1 MIMSEKVRI
10 EKVIQMVGLTSGQ
23 FAQEIGIQTSTLS
36 HILNERNKPSLD
48 VMKKILN
55 RYPNINAEWL
65 ILGQGSIQ
73 RKESHSQAPTL
84 FGDEDISGSI
94 SDSKA
99 IYEPEKDDAEIFS
112 FQHQT
117 VKSEPVPVYTHP
129 KTEIQ
134 QEKSH
139 SFDKSD
145 STTQPPIMNNE
156 IDVAKKLVDAVE
168 NLKQNQIIEK
178 KIRKIILYYS
188 DNTFQE
194 FESK

>member
-1 MIMSEKVRI
+1 MSEKVRI
-10 EKVIQMVGLTSGQ
+10 EKVIQVVGLTSGQ

-73 RKESHSQAPTL
+73 KKEFQSQAPTL
-84 FGDEDISGSI
+84 FSENDANDSI
-94 SDSKA
+94 SECNISD
-99 IYEPEKDDAEIFS
+99 ELEKNDTEIFS
-112 FQHQT
+112 FQHQN
-117 VKSEPVPVYTHP
+117 VKSNTIPDYPQP
-129 KTEIQ
+129 KFENR
-134 QEKSH
+134 QEKFQQTNKTDFSSH
-139 SFDKSD
+139 NQQTNIGIKTASGSNDNIDIMHQTQIVDKK
-145 STTQPPIMNNE
+145 
-156 IDVAKKLVDAVE
+156 V
-168 NLKQNQIIEK
+168 
-178 KIRKIILYYS
+178 RKIILYYS

>member
-1 MIMSEKVRI
+1 MSEKVRI

-84 FGDEDISGSI
+84 FGDEDINGSI
-94 SDSKA
+94 SDSNI
-99 IYEPEKDDAEIFS
+99 IYEPEKNDAEIFS

-178 KIRKIILYYS
+178 KVRKIILYYS

>member
-1 MIMSEKVRI
+1 MSEKVRI
-10 EKVIQMVGLTSGQ
+10 EKVIQIVGLTSGQ

-73 RKESHSQAPTL
+73 KKEFQSQAPTL
-84 FGDEDISGSI
+84 FSENDANDSI
-94 SDSKA
+94 SERNISD
-99 IYEPEKDDAEIFS
+99 ELEKNNTEIFS
-112 FQHQT
+112 FQHQN
-117 VKSEPVPVYTHP
+117 VKSNTNPDYPLPKIENQPEKLQQIN
-129 KTEIQ
+129 KTESSTYNQ
-134 QEKSH
+134 QTNIGIKTASSSNDNIDIMH
-139 SFDKSD
+139 QTQIVDKK
-145 STTQPPIMNNE
+145 
-156 IDVAKKLVDAVE
+156 V
-168 NLKQNQIIEK
+168 
-178 KIRKIILYYS
+178 RKIILYYS

>member
-1 MIMSEKVRI
+1 MSEKVRI

-84 FGDEDISGSI
+84 FGDEDINGSI
-94 SDSKA
+94 SDSNI
-99 IYEPEKDDAEIFS
+99 IYEPEKNDAEIFS

-139 SFDKSD
+139 SFDKTD

-178 KIRKIILYYS
+178 KVRKIILYYS

>member
-94 SDSKA
+94 SDSNA
-99 IYEPEKDDAEIFS
+99 IDEPEKNDSEIFS

-117 VKSEPVPVYTHP
+117 VKSEPVPVYTHS

-156 IDVAKKLVDAVE
+156 IDVAQKLVDAVE

-178 KIRKIILYYS
+178 KVRKIILYYS

>member
-1 MIMSEKVRI
+1 MSEKVRI

-99 IYEPEKDDAEIFS
+99 IYEPEKNDAEIFS

-178 KIRKIILYYS
+178 KVRKIILYYS

>member
-1 MIMSEKVRI
+1 MSEKVRI

-99 IYEPEKDDAEIFS
+99 IYEPEKNDAEIFS

-139 SFDKSD
+139 SFDKTD

-168 NLKQNQIIEK
+168 NLKQTQIIEK
-178 KIRKIILYYS
+178 KVRKIILYYS

>member
-1 MIMSEKVRI
+1 MSEKVRI

-65 ILGQGSIQ
+65 ILGLGSIL
-73 RKESHSQAPTL
+73 RKESNSQAPTL
-84 FGDEDISGSI
+84 FGDEEINSSI
-94 SDSKA
+94 SDSNTLTELK
-99 IYEPEKDDAEIFS
+99 KNDAELFS

-117 VKSEPVPVYTHP
+117 VKTESIPVYTHS
-129 KTEIQ
+129 KTENQ
-134 QEKSH
+134 PENLH
-139 SFDKSD
+139 SVNKTD
-145 STTQPPIMNNE
+145 SSTQPLIMNNE
-156 IDVAKKLVDAVE
+156 TDVAQKLVDAVE
-168 NLKQNQIIEK
+168 NLKQNQIIDK
-178 KIRKIILYYS
+178 KVRKIILYYS

>member
-1 MIMSEKVRI
+1 MSEKVRI

-94 SDSKA
+94 SDSKD
-99 IYEPEKDDAEIFS
+99 IYEPEKNDAEIFS

-178 KIRKIILYYS
+178 KVRKIILYYS

>member
-1 MIMSEKVRI
+1 MSEKVRI

-99 IYEPEKDDAEIFS
+99 IYEPEKNDAEIFS

-145 STTQPPIMNNE
+145 STTQPSIMNNE

-178 KIRKIILYYS
+178 KVRKIILYYS

>member
-178 KIRKIILYYS
+178 KVRKIILYYS

>member
-1 MIMSEKVRI
+1 MSEKVRI

-99 IYEPEKDDAEIFS
+99 IYEPEKNDAEIFS

-139 SFDKSD
+139 SFDKTD
-145 STTQPPIMNNE
+145 STTQQPIMNNE
-156 IDVAKKLVDAVE
+156 IDVAQKLVDAVE

-178 KIRKIILYYS
+178 KVRKIILYYS

>member
-1 MIMSEKVRI
+1 MSEKVRI
-10 EKVIQMVGLTSGQ
+10 EKVIQMVGLTSGL

-84 FGDEDISGSI
+84 FGDEDINGSI
-94 SDSKA
+94 SDSNI
-99 IYEPEKDDAEIFS
+99 IYEPKKNDAEIFS

-139 SFDKSD
+139 SFDKTD

-156 IDVAKKLVDAVE
+156 IDVAQKLVDAVE

-178 KIRKIILYYS
+178 KVRKIILYYS

>member
-1 MIMSEKVRI
+1 MSEKVRI

-65 ILGQGSIQ
+65 ILGHGSIQ

-99 IYEPEKDDAEIFS
+99 IYEPEKNDAEIFS

-178 KIRKIILYYS
+178 KVRKIILYYS

>member
-1 MIMSEKVRI
+1 MSEKVRI

-84 FGDEDISGSI
+84 FGDEDINGSI
-94 SDSKA
+94 SDSNI
-99 IYEPEKDDAEIFS
+99 IYEPEKNDAEIFS

-117 VKSEPVPVYTHP
+117 VKSEPVPVYTHTKVENQP
-129 KTEIQ
+129 
-134 QEKSH
+134 EKSH
-139 SFDKSD
+139 PVNKTDFS
-145 STTQPPIMNNE
+145 TQPPIMNKE
-156 IDVAKKLVDAVE
+156 IDVAQKLVDAVE

-178 KIRKIILYYS
+178 RVRKIILYYS

>member
-1 MIMSEKVRI
+1 MSEKVRI

-94 SDSKA
+94 SDSKS
-99 IYEPEKDDAEIFS
+99 IHEPEKNDDEIFS

-117 VKSEPVPVYTHP
+117 IKSDPAPVYTHP

-145 STTQPPIMNNE
+145 STTQPSIMNNE

-178 KIRKIILYYS
+178 KVRKIILYYS